1 MTRQTGVTIVSAA
14 ILVGLSGIAQ
24 ADDAAHH
31 RGQAARAAAP
41 AAEAT
46 MRKLPDQGVS
56 RLAVAKPQSSCS
68 NITCAGY
75 SGVGF

>member
-1 MTRQTGVTIVSAA
+1 MSRKIGVIIVSAA
-14 ILVGLSGIAQ
+14 LLVGWSGIAQ

-41 AAEAT
+41 AAEANL
-46 MRKLPDQGVS
+46 RKLPGQSILG
-56 RLAVAKPQSSCS
+56 LAVAKPQSSCN

-75 SGVGF
+75 AGVGF